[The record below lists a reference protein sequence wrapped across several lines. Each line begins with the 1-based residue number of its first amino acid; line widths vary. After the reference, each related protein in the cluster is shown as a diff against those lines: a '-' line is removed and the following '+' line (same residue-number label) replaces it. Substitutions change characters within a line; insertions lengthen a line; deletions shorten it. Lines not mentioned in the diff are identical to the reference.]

1 MRETPRKTTQS
12 RIFVANYRALLET
25 ALLEEGLHLRF
36 TDISRGGDVRGFWW
50 KWVPSGIAP

>member
-25 ALLEEGLHLRF
+25 ALLEEGLRLRF
-36 TDISRGGDVRGFWW
+36 TDISRGGDVRVFWW
-50 KWVPSGIAP
+50 K